1 MTSVEPGIADTNVL
15 VNALDADAPQHATAR
30 ALLELARSG
39 SVILYVTSQILCEF
53 YSVVTNARRVARP
66 RTPDDALN
74 AISDLLAFLHVLP
87 IPSRTVEGWMRLLR
101 RHPVI
106 GGDIFDLQIIATM
119 QANGIARIYTFN
131 TDDFSAFAELEVM
144 KP

>member
-1 MTSVEPGIADTNVL
+1 
-15 VNALDADAPQHATAR
+15 
-30 ALLELARSG
+30 
-39 SVILYVTSQILCEF
+39 
-53 YSVVTNARRVARP
+53 
-66 RTPDDALN
+66 
-74 AISDLLAFLHVLP
+74 
-87 IPSRTVEGWMRLLR
+87 MRLLR

-144 KP
+144 KL